1 MRVFVAGAAGAI
13 GMRLVPQLLA
23 RGHHVTA
30 TTRSEDKARR
40 LRALGA
46 AAVPLDGLD
55 AAAVAGA
62 VARAEP
68 DAIVHEMTALAGRAD
83 IKHFDRWF
91 AATNELRTIG
101 TEHLL
106 AAAESAGVPRFVA
119 QSYTG
124 WTNAR
129 TGPPVQTE
137 DDPVEPDPPK
147 AQRRSLA
154 AIRFLEHAVTSAP
167 LEGIV
172 LRYGA
177 LYGPLASD
185 KLLATARARRFPII
199 GDGGGVWS
207 WIHVDDAAAA
217 TVAAV
222 EHGPAGI
229 FNVVDDEPAMV
240 AQWLPHLARVA
251 GASPPPRFPRWLGR
265 LMVGETGVRWMTQS
279 RGASNAKAKR
289 ELRWRLI
296 YPSWHDGFAHG
307 LDGPPPDHTRLEEL
321 VGPRR

>member
-207 WIHVDDAAAA
+207 FIHVADAADA

-222 EHGPAGI
+222 ERGEAGI
-229 FNVVDDEPAMV
+229 YNIADDDPARV
-240 AQWLPHLARVA
+240 SEWLPALAKHLGVKKPMRV
-251 GASPPPRFPRWLGR
+251 PRFLGR
-265 LMVGETGVRWMTQS
+265 LLAGETAVAMETEL
-279 RGASNAKAKR
+279 RGMSNAKAKR
-289 ELRWRLI
+289 ELGWQPAHSTWR
-296 YPSWHDGFAHG
+296 PGFAS
-307 LDGPPPDHTRLEEL
+307 
-321 VGPRR
+321 